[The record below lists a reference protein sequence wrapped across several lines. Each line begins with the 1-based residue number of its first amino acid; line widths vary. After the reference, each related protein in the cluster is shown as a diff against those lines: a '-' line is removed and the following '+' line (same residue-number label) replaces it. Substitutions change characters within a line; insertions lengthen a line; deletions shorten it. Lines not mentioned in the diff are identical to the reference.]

1 MSQGTGTDVSGAGA
15 SPSTP
20 LVARPDEH
28 GRAAMNPAPEHG
40 TLAALR
46 GRSLAD
52 IGETAR
58 RLVASPRAQ
67 ARAAFA
73 CTGLLVVVIAWLLAD
88 TLWFMATGSAGEQAA
103 GPARKAQPG
112 AAAPPVDMQRIANQH
127 LFGVAEAAPPAAADG
142 PAPVTSLPLQLL
154 GVFVAGSPG
163 ESTAVIAE
171 ENREGELFRVGDA
184 VPGNAVLAEVHNDRV
199 VLQRGAE
206 RESLAFPESGG
217 GIASVD
223 EPVEG
228 LGGSDFEGGDPGL
241 IEVEPSDAEAV
252 EAPAAEP
259 VQASS
264 GSSEGGSLARY
275 RDRLKSEPTSVLS
288 EIGMQPISGG
298 AAQGYRV
305 GDNVGEGL
313 ARVGLQP
320 GDVVLTV
327 NGRPVGN
334 IQNDQQQVD
343 SVMSQGSARLEIQRG
358 NRRFFVTAS
367 LR

>member
-1 MSQGTGTDVSGAGA
+1 VSASTGQGGN
-15 SPSTP
+15 
-20 LVARPDEH
+20 ARV
-28 GRAAMNPAPEHG
+28 
-40 TLAALR
+40 R

-52 IGETAR
+52 VAESAR
-58 RLVASPRAQ
+58 RIVASPRAQ

-73 CTGLLVVVIAWLLAD
+73 CTGLLVIAIAWLLAD
-88 TLWFMATGSAGEQAA
+88 TLWFMATGSAGEQAT
-103 GPARKAQPG
+103 GPARRTPTA

-127 LFGVAEAAPPAAADG
+127 LFGVAEAAPPPTPDG

-154 GVFVAGSPG
+154 GVFVAGSPA
-163 ESTAVIAE
+163 ES
-171 ENREGELFRVGDA
+171 
-184 VPGNAVLAEVHNDRV
+184 NAVLAEVHNDRV

-228 LGGSDFEGGDPGL
+228 LGGSNFQDSDPGL

-334 IQNDQQQVD
+334 VQNDQQQVD

>member
-1 MSQGTGTDVSGAGA
+1 VIA
-15 SPSTP
+15 
-20 LVARPDEH
+20 
-28 GRAAMNPAPEHG
+28 
-40 TLAALR
+40 
-46 GRSLAD
+46 
-52 IGETAR
+52 
-58 RLVASPRAQ
+58 
-67 ARAAFA
+67 
-73 CTGLLVVVIAWLLAD
+73 IAWLLAD
-88 TLWFMATGSAGEQAA
+88 TLWFMATGSAGEQAT
-103 GPARKAQPG
+103 GPARRTPTA

-127 LFGVAEAAPPAAADG
+127 LFGVAEAAPPPTPDG

-154 GVFVAGSPG
+154 GVFVAGSPA

-228 LGGSDFEGGDPGL
+228 LGGSNFQDSDPGL

-334 IQNDQQQVD
+334 VQNDQQQVD

>member
-1 MSQGTGTDVSGAGA
+1 MTSVPGQT
-15 SPSTP
+15 
-20 LVARPDEH
+20 
-28 GRAAMNPAPEHG
+28 RA
-40 TLAALR
+40 TVR
-46 GRSLAD
+46 SRSLPEVLEA
-52 IGETAR
+52 GR
-58 RLVASPRAQ
+58 RMAASPRNQ

-73 CTGLLVVVIAWLLAD
+73 VTGLLVVGIAWLLAD
-88 TLWFMATGSAGEQAA
+88 TLWFMATGSEAH
-103 GPARKAQPG
+103 R
-112 AAAPPVDMQRIANQH
+112 AAAPARQARANPSAPAIDMNRVAAQH
-127 LFGVAEAAPPAAADG
+127 LFGVVEAAPASETDG
-142 PAPVTSLPLQLL
+142 PAPVTTLPLQLL
-154 GVFVAGSPG
+154 GVFVSASPT

-171 ENREGELFRVGDA
+171 ESRDGELFKVGEP

-206 RESLAFPESGG
+206 RETLAFPESGG
-217 GIASVD
+217 GGFARTD
-223 EPVEG
+223 EPVDG
-228 LGGSDFEGGDPGL
+228 LGGGDFEGGEPGL
-241 IEVEPSDAEAV
+241 IEVEPSEAQPV
-252 EAPAAEP
+252 EAPDAEP
-259 VQASS
+259 VQASD
-264 GSSEGGSLARY
+264 GGGEGNSLARY

-334 IQNDQQQVD
+334 VQNDQQQVD